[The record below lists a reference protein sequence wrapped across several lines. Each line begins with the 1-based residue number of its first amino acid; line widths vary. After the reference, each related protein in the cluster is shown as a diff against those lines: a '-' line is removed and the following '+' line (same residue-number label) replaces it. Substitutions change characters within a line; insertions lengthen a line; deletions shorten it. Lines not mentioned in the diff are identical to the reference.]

1 MSITNGDS
9 DEDEDNILPPILS
22 GNPGNIPIPYLP
34 MVHLPPDQSASKFN
48 GRYDFGFTCL
58 NFLGT
63 SSSYAP
69 PPPLLPTLSVPQIFS
84 YTSLSASSHSQP
96 SSCIST
102 PSLPPQESSCIP
114 ASNYISTFTL
124 PHPPQ
129 LLPTPPPP
137 PPAGLPFLPPP
148 VSSYPQD
155 PNAPSGSGLSRNS
168 TFLSRLPRWSGC
180 LQRNSS
186 AMATASY
193 ITTPSGR
200 HQFYSQ
206 VSWPYPYPPI
216 PPRHTLPR
224 LPSTQSFQMTPFPHP
239 YIPYPSSAA
248 PYYPSTT
255 VAYPLYYNTT
265 STTPLYRPPHP
276 Q

>member
-1 MSITNGDS
+1 MF
-9 DEDEDNILPPILS
+9 E
-22 GNPGNIPIPYLP
+22 
-34 MVHLPPDQSASKFN
+34 
-48 GRYDFGFTCL
+48 
-58 NFLGT
+58 FLGT
-63 SSSYAP
+63 SSSYAS

-102 PSLPPQESSCIP
+102 PSLPPLESSCIP

-124 PHPPQ
+124 LHHHHHPQ

-137 PPAGLPFLPPP
+137 PPTGLPFLPPP
-148 VSSYPQD
+148 LSSSYPQD

-186 AMATASY
+186 AMATANYSSAMATASY

-200 HQFYSQ
+200 HHFYSQ

-224 LPSTQSFQMTPFPHP
+224 LPSTESFQMTPFPHP

-255 VAYPLYYNTT
+255 VAYPLYYNTN
-265 STTPLYRPPHP
+265 YRPPHP
-276 Q
+276 

>member
-1 MSITNGDS
+1 M
-9 DEDEDNILPPILS
+9 
-22 GNPGNIPIPYLP
+22 
-34 MVHLPPDQSASKFN
+34 
-48 GRYDFGFTCL
+48 

-69 PPPLLPTLSVPQIFS
+69 PPPLLSTLSVPQIFS
-84 YTSLSASSHSQP
+84 YTSSASSHSQP

-102 PSLPPQESSCIP
+102 PSLPPLESSCIP

-124 PHPPQ
+124 PHHHQ
-129 LLPTPPPP
+129 LPTPPPP
-137 PPAGLPFLPPP
+137 TGLPFLPPP
-148 VSSYPQD
+148 LSSSYPQD
-155 PNAPSGSGLSRNS
+155 PNALSGSGLSQNS

-200 HQFYSQ
+200 HHFYSK

-216 PPRHTLPR
+216 LRHSS
-224 LPSTQSFQMTPFPHP
+224 PSPLHRKFPDDFISSSPIPVQQLLNTP
-239 YIPYPSSAA
+239 A
-248 PYYPSTT
+248 P
-255 VAYPLYYNTT
+255 L
-265 STTPLYRPPHP
+265 
-276 Q
+276 